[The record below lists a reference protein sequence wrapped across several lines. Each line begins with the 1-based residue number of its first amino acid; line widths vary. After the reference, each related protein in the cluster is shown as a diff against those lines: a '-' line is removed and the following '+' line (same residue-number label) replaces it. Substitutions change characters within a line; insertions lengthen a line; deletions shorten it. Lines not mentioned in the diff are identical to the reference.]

1 MTEQPKS
8 LTEEAQSL
16 ARVPLFKRLEPHEL
30 EHLAEEVDQ
39 VNYQAGATIFHEHD
53 RGDALYIV
61 EEGNVRIWVMD
72 EDVHEV
78 TLAELKPGDFFGE
91 LAVLDRGER
100 SSSATAITDIHLH
113 RLSSDDFQ
121 QFLID
126 HPDASVDVICEIAAR
141 MRQTNLLVTQRA
153 SKNINVEMEQKS
165 TLGQRVADKVAA
177 FGGSW
182 TFIFIYGT
190 SLIAWMVANTF
201 ILYYM
206 GHGENGAQFDPY
218 PYILLNLMLSMT
230 AALQAPIIMMSQN
243 RAGEK
248 DRLAA
253 EQDFKVNLKSEL
265 MLEEL
270 VRRDRERTLQ
280 LDELLRSVEALR
292 TNALGRGEESSA
304 SYERI
309 TIRALLVTTTLGCF
323 ASLILTEHVGL
334 VTLPVRVES
343 AQQTSGGHLRCGGLY
358 CCCSLSSA
366 QSPAPSQ
373 LRQTLRSWT

>member
-1 MTEQPKS
+1 MSSEMNDLS
-8 LTEEAQSL
+8 DEAQSL

-39 VNYQAGATIFHEHD
+39 VNYQAGDTIFHEHD
-53 RGDALYIV
+53 RGDALYIL
-61 EEGNVRIWVMD
+61 EEGAVRIWVMD

-100 SSSATAITDIHLH
+100 SSSATALTDIHLH

-121 QFLID
+121 QFLIE
-126 HPDASVDVICEIAAR
+126 HPDAAIDVICEIGAR

-153 SKNINVEMEQKS
+153 SRNINVEMAEKS
-165 TLGQRVADKVAA
+165 TIGQRVADKVAS

-182 TFIFIYGT
+182 TFIIIYISFLVG
-190 SLIAWMVANTF
+190 WMALNTF
-201 ILYYM
+201 VLIHY
-206 GHGENGAQFDPY
+206 GHGEGGAQYDPY

-243 RAGEK
+243 RAAEK

-270 VRRDRERTLQ
+270 IRKQRERDAQMEELNHTLAKLKQ
-280 LDELLRSVEALR
+280 SKG
-292 TNALGRGEESSA
+292 NNK
-304 SYERI
+304 
-309 TIRALLVTTTLGCF
+309 
-323 ASLILTEHVGL
+323 
-334 VTLPVRVES
+334 LP
-343 AQQTSGGHLRCGGLY
+343 Q
-358 CCCSLSSA
+358 
-366 QSPAPSQ
+366 PS
-373 LRQTLRSWT
+373 

>member
-1 MTEQPKS
+1 MSAEMNNLS
-8 LTEEAQSL
+8 DEAQSL
-16 ARVPLFKRLEPHEL
+16 ARVPLFKRLDAKEL

-39 VNYQAGATIFHEHD
+39 VDFNAGDTIFHEHD
-53 RGDALYIV
+53 RGDALYIL
-61 EEGNVRIWVMD
+61 EEGAVRIWIYD
-72 EDVHEV
+72 EDVKEV

-121 QFLID
+121 RFLID
-126 HPDASVDVICEIAAR
+126 HPDASIDVICEIAAR

-153 SKNINVEMEQKS
+153 ARNINVEMEAMS

-190 SLIAWMVANTF
+190 SLIAWMIINTF
-201 ILYYM
+201 VLYYM
-206 GHGENGAQFDPY
+206 GHGETGAQFDPY

-230 AALQAPIIMMSQN
+230 AAMQAPIIMMSQN
-243 RAGEK
+243 RAAEK

-270 VRRDRERTLQ
+270 IRKQRERDAQIDQ
-280 LDELLRSVEALR
+280 LNEALKR
-292 TNALGRGEESSA
+292 LGS
-304 SYERI
+304 ERQ
-309 TIRALLVTTTLGCF
+309 VD
-323 ASLILTEHVGL
+323 
-334 VTLPVRVES
+334 
-343 AQQTSGGHLRCGGLY
+343 SGR
-358 CCCSLSSA
+358 
-366 QSPAPSQ
+366 
-373 LRQTLRSWT
+373 